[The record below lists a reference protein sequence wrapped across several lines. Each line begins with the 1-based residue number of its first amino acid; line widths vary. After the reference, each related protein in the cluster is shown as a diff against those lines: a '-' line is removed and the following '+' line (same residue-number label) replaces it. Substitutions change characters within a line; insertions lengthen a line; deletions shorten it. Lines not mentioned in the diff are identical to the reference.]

1 MKNLLL
7 LITSIVFITSCG
19 GGGGGGGSTPSVPT
33 PQNISVSLTS
43 SADSA
48 EVNSSITLTWSST
61 LATSCSASGSCETMD
76 QDHGIHTVCAHM
88 TDEFLAFSKSQGNDL
103 STPMPEYGFPGLK
116 EGDDWCLCAP
126 RWVEAYEANCAP
138 KIYLTK
144 THEKTL
150 ELVPLTILKEYAID
164 IN

>member
-1 MKNLLL
+1 
-7 LITSIVFITSCG
+7 
-19 GGGGGGGSTPSVPT
+19 
-33 PQNISVSLTS
+33 
-43 SADSA
+43 
-48 EVNSSITLTWSST
+48 
-61 LATSCSASGSCETMD
+61 
-76 QDHGIHTVCAHM
+76 M

-150 ELVPLTILKEYAID
+150 ELVPLKILREYALD